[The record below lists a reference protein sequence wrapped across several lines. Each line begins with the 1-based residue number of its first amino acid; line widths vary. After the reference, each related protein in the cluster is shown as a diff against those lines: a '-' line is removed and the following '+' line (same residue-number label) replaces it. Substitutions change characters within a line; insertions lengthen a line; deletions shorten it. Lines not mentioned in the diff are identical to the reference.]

1 MNNSTD
7 SVVLA
12 ARLTFEDKAFSMG
25 FCDKLIN
32 TLVADLLQG
41 VGRVALDIDRLV
53 SMAPGGLHLRR
64 ELRQAIYHAGSMLDE
79 AAELDADQINAVLA
93 DFKSEIAAAA
103 KENGILAS
111 TGDCRGACK
120 YNTGDSSEYRNY
132 GW

>member
-7 SVVLA
+7 SVALA
-12 ARLTFEDKAFSMG
+12 ARLSFEDKAFGMG

-64 ELRQAIYHAGSMLDE
+64 ELRQAVYQAGSMLDE
-79 AAELDADQINAVLA
+79 AAELGADQINAVLA